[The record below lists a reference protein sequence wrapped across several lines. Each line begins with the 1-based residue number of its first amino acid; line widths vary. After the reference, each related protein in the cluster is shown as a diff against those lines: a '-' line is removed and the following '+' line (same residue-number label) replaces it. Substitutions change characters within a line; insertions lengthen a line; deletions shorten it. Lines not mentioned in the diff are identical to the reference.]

1 MGERGV
7 RWQGRTGGG
16 ERCGSKV
23 GKVGE
28 RGVRWQGGTG
38 GRER

>member
-1 MGERGV
+1 MGNVGWRG
-7 RWQGRTGGG
+7 
-16 ERCGSKV
+16 KV

-38 GRER
+38 GGER